1 MKKIHLKPWQRY
13 VLVFVLLLAVNGLLR
28 WISPGEEWKDGNLL
42 VSLVTAAL
50 LTAGFIAADRGV
62 RLKNKQYKDKVE
74 ELLKNNE

>member
-1 MKKIHLKPWQRY
+1 MKNIHLKPWQRY

-50 LTAGFIAADRGV
+50 LTAGFITADRV

>member
-50 LTAGFIAADRGV
+50 LTAGFITADRV

>member
-42 VSLVTAAL
+42 VSLVTAAQAL
-50 LTAGFIAADRGV
+50 SPPTACASRTSNTKI
-62 RLKNKQYKDKVE
+62 K
-74 ELLKNNE
+74 